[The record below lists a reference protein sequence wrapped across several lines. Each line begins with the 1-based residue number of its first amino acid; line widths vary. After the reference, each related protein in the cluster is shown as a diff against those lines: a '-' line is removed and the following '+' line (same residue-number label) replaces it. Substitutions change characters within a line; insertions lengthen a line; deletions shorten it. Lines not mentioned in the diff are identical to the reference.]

1 MQHAPYSHEEP
12 WSAAVSMS
20 SLTEAMSYSS
30 CSADET
36 DRRRLMDRN
45 LDLISQ
51 DPMTSLIPAC
61 RIGGHI
67 PDMLRLHPGMDRAGA
82 RTRAWELLDDV
93 HTRAPDRLLACP
105 FHYSTR

>member
-82 RTRAWELLDDV
+82 RTRAWELLDDIR
-93 HTRAPDRLLACP
+93 TRAPDRLLACP

>member
-1 MQHAPYSHEEP
+1 MQHAQYHHEEP
-12 WSAAVSMS
+12 RSATASMS
-20 SLTEAMSYSS
+20 SLTGAMSYSS

-36 DRRRLMDRN
+36 DRRRLMGRD
-45 LDLISQ
+45 LGLISQ
-51 DPMTSLIPAC
+51 DPMTSLIPAY

-67 PDMLRLHPGMDRAGA
+67 PDMFRLHPGMNRAAA
-82 RTRAWELLDDV
+82 RARAWELLDDV